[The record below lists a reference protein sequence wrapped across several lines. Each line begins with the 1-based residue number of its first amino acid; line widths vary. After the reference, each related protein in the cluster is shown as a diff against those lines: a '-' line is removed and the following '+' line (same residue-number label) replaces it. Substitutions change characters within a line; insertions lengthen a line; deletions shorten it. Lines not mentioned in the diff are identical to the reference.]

1 MHSKCTREDPS
12 LDWRAF
18 EVSHDFWPCGRTSPA
33 SLPNSRPTR
42 DRKSIGC
49 KPTQTRHPHNIGRDG
64 HHSLHRKLY
73 ATMARLRS
81 GNAAPT
87 PSRPAATGRTILRE
101 KTNTTTGTPG
111 PAVETS
117 MLALKNF
124 KRRPRQGSML
134 EMVRKRRSSVQAS
147 LISAQP
153 QQDDGEDVEDTSVFD
168 LGSASE
174 GEDVFAPQAEGTPL
188 QPSKTRKSTSAQ
200 KSLSAKKSVATTPA
214 VKRTKRKSDE
224 MESPHSALDALRRKH
239 RKSEVMPAEEEP
251 LPSIDDAHQSV
262 VHGTSDH
269 EASPVPNAVTSDV
282 QVINSSP
289 ESTPPTEPSSSRKIP
304 GTQEEDFAVPSTEEQ
319 ERLHTLQ
326 QDAQE
331 EEQDE
336 EEEEDDHDT
345 LNATMAEPAS
355 SSPTGSPIPETQRTD
370 IYADPLTQLS
380 PPPPEPTKT
389 RSKTTKKPTA
399 MSTATLRAL
408 LPKRT
413 LRPQPRPKRTEYD
426 ISSDEEDEDATAFD
440 TTHLD
445 DDEDELGGRI
455 RRHKKKAPATSKAKK
470 ATSKSKSKQ
479 SLSTRK
485 SSAPPPPAKSKGG
498 SKAKAKGKTTRTYG
512 RAAAT
517 SDKENDEAL
526 SEDDDEND
534 HAGDMSLSMREV
546 GHSKELEEAR
556 RKFAEVDNWD
566 LTFESMSNEDHRS
579 SSQGWR

>member
-1 MHSKCTREDPS
+1 
-12 LDWRAF
+12 
-18 EVSHDFWPCGRTSPA
+18 
-33 SLPNSRPTR
+33 
-42 DRKSIGC
+42 
-49 KPTQTRHPHNIGRDG
+49 
-64 HHSLHRKLY
+64 
-73 ATMARLRS
+73 MARLRS

-87 PSRPAATGRTILRE
+87 PVRPATTGRTILRE

-153 QQDDGEDVEDTSVFD
+153 QQDDGDDVEDTSVFD

-174 GEDVFAPQAEGTPL
+174 GEDVFAPEAEGTPL
-188 QPSKTRKSTSAQ
+188 QLSKTRKSASAR
-200 KSLSAKKSVATTPA
+200 KSLSAKKSPATTPA

-239 RKSEVMPAEEEP
+239 RKSEVIPAEQEP
-251 LPSIDDAHQSV
+251 LPSMEDAQQSV
-262 VHGTSDH
+262 VHDTSDR
-269 EASPVPNAVTSDV
+269 EASPVPNPVTSDV

-289 ESTPPTEPSSSRKIP
+289 QSTPPTEPSSTRKIP

-326 QDAQE
+326 QDVRE
-331 EEQDE
+331 EDQDE
-336 EEEEDDHDT
+336 GEDDDHDT

-355 SSPTGSPIPETQRTD
+355 SSPIGSPIPETQRTD

-380 PPPPEPTKT
+380 PPPPEPAKT

-399 MSTATLRAL
+399 MSTASLRAL

-413 LRPQPRPKRTEYD
+413 QRPQPRPKRTEYD
-426 ISSDEEDEDATAFD
+426 ISSDEDENDDATAFD

-455 RRHKKKAPATSKAKK
+455 RHQRQKAPAPSKGKK
-470 ATSKSKSKQ
+470 AAASKSRSKQ

-485 SSAPPPPAKSKGG
+485 PSAPPLPAK

-512 RAAAT
+512 RATTT
-517 SDKENDEAL
+517 SDKENAGGDEPL
-526 SEDDDEND
+526 SEDEGND
-534 HAGDMSLSMREV
+534 HVGDTSLSMRDV
-546 GHSKELEEAR
+546 AHSKELEEAR

>member
-1 MHSKCTREDPS
+1 
-12 LDWRAF
+12 
-18 EVSHDFWPCGRTSPA
+18 
-33 SLPNSRPTR
+33 
-42 DRKSIGC
+42 
-49 KPTQTRHPHNIGRDG
+49 
-64 HHSLHRKLY
+64 
-73 ATMARLRS
+73 MARLRS

-87 PSRPAATGRTILRE
+87 PARPAATGRTILRE

-153 QQDDGEDVEDTSVFD
+153 QQDDGDDVEDTSVFD

-174 GEDVFAPQAEGTPL
+174 GEDVFAPEAEGTPL
-188 QPSKTRKSTSAQ
+188 QPSKTRKSTSAR

-239 RKSEVMPAEEEP
+239 RKSEVLPAEEEP
-251 LPSIDDAHQSV
+251 LPSMDDAHQSV
-262 VHGTSDH
+262 VHDTSDR
-269 EASPVPNAVTSDV
+269 EASPVPNPVTSDV

-319 ERLHTLQ
+319 ERLHTAQ
-326 QDAQE
+326 QGAQEE

-380 PPPPEPTKT
+380 PPPPEPAKT
-389 RSKTTKKPTA
+389 RSKTTKKPTS

-413 LRPQPRPKRTEYD
+413 QRPQLRPKRTEYD
-426 ISSDEEDEDATAFD
+426 ISSDEEEDDEATAFD
-440 TTHLD
+440 TAHLD

-455 RRHKKKAPATSKAKK
+455 RRQRQKAPAPSKGKKSTSSAAASKP
-470 ATSKSKSKQ
+470 KSKS
-479 SLSTRK
+479 TRK
-485 SSAPPPPAKSKGG
+485 PSAPPPPPAKTKAG
-498 SKAKAKGKTTRTYG
+498 SKAKGKTTTRTYG
-512 RAAAT
+512 RATA
-517 SDKENDEAL
+517 SDKENAGGVDEPL
-526 SEDDDEND
+526 SEDEDND
-534 HAGDMSLSMREV
+534 HAGDTSLSMREV
-546 GHSKELEEAR
+546 AHSKELEEAR

>member
-1 MHSKCTREDPS
+1 
-12 LDWRAF
+12 
-18 EVSHDFWPCGRTSPA
+18 
-33 SLPNSRPTR
+33 
-42 DRKSIGC
+42 
-49 KPTQTRHPHNIGRDG
+49 
-64 HHSLHRKLY
+64 
-73 ATMARLRS
+73 
-81 GNAAPT
+81 
-87 PSRPAATGRTILRE
+87 
-101 KTNTTTGTPG
+101 
-111 PAVETS
+111 
-117 MLALKNF
+117 
-124 KRRPRQGSML
+124 
-134 EMVRKRRSSVQAS
+134 MVRKRRSSVQAS

-153 QQDDGEDVEDTSVFD
+153 QQDDGDDVEDTSVFD

-174 GEDVFAPQAEGTPL
+174 GEDVFAPEAEGTPL
-188 QPSKTRKSTSAQ
+188 QLSKTRRSTSAR

-214 VKRTKRKSDE
+214 VKKTKRKSDE

-239 RKSEVMPAEEEP
+239 RKSEVIPAEEEP
-251 LPSIDDAHQSV
+251 LPSMEDAQQSV
-262 VHGTSDH
+262 VHDTSDR
-269 EASPVPNAVTSDV
+269 EASPVPNPVTSDV

-289 ESTPPTEPSSSRKIP
+289 QSTPPTEPSSTRKIP

-326 QDAQE
+326 QDGPGGEQE
-331 EEQDE
+331 E

-380 PPPPEPTKT
+380 PPPPEPAKT
-389 RSKTTKKPTA
+389 RSKTTKRPTA

-413 LRPQPRPKRTEYD
+413 QRPQPRSKRTEYD
-426 ISSDEEDEDATAFD
+426 ISSDEEEEEDDAATAFD

-455 RRHKKKAPATSKAKK
+455 RRQRQKAPAPSKGKK
-470 ATSKSKSKQ
+470 AANSKSKSKQ

-485 SSAPPPPAKSKGG
+485 PPPVKAKAG
-498 SKAKAKGKTTRTYG
+498 SKAKGNKTTRTYG
-512 RAAAT
+512 RAAT
-517 SDKENDEAL
+517 SDKENAGGDEPL
-526 SEDDDEND
+526 SEDEDND
-534 HAGDMSLSMREV
+534 HAGDTSLSMHDV
-546 GHSKELEEAR
+546 AHSKELEEAR

>member
-1 MHSKCTREDPS
+1 
-12 LDWRAF
+12 
-18 EVSHDFWPCGRTSPA
+18 
-33 SLPNSRPTR
+33 
-42 DRKSIGC
+42 
-49 KPTQTRHPHNIGRDG
+49 
-64 HHSLHRKLY
+64 
-73 ATMARLRS
+73 MARLRS

-87 PSRPAATGRTILRE
+87 PARPATGRTILRE

-153 QQDDGEDVEDTSVFD
+153 QQDDGDDVEDTSVFD

-174 GEDVFAPQAEGTPL
+174 GEDVFAPEAEGTPL
-188 QPSKTRKSTSAQ
+188 QLSKSRKSTSAR

-239 RKSEVMPAEEEP
+239 RKSEAMPAEEEP

-262 VHGTSDH
+262 VHDTSDH

-289 ESTPPTEPSSSRKIP
+289 ASTPPTEPSSTRKIP

-319 ERLHTLQ
+319 ERLHTVQ

-336 EEEEDDHDT
+336 EEEEDDHGT

-355 SSPTGSPIPETQRTD
+355 SSPAGSPVPETQCTD

-380 PPPPEPTKT
+380 PSPPEPAKT
-389 RSKTTKKPTA
+389 RSKITKKPTA

-413 LRPQPRPKRTEYD
+413 QRPQPRPKRTEYD
-426 ISSDEEDEDATAFD
+426 ITSDEEDDDTTGFD

-455 RRHKKKAPATSKAKK
+455 RRQNQKAPAPSKSKK

-485 SSAPPPPAKSKGG
+485 PSAPPPPAKSK
-498 SKAKAKGKTTRTYG
+498 AKAKGKTTTRTYG
-512 RAAAT
+512 RATAT
-517 SDKENDEAL
+517 SDKENAGGDEPLSEEDEA
-526 SEDDDEND
+526 
-534 HAGDMSLSMREV
+534 GDTSLSMREV
-546 GHSKELEEAR
+546 AHSKELEEAR